1 MGCEQGGMAFKLN
14 GSRRWSRSLVTDV
27 TGRVDRLASNRNQ
40 DGGKDGG
47 GSLQF
52 LSLFDSRQKP
62 YGCAR
67 VEWRAS

>member
-1 MGCEQGGMAFKLN
+1 MEHQRGDTPAILEHSVGMGCEQGGMTFKLN

-52 LSLFDSRQKP
+52 LS
-62 YGCAR
+62 
-67 VEWRAS
+67 